1 MQGNQQD
8 MDVLRGWCAFVEAT
22 GLAKSRVKETDVYQE
37 QHVRLSADNVEEDSK
52 GFRFS
57 LSAEQTRVLAER
69 YVKES
74 EEGTTQSEALQL
86 GFPLLRVI
94 EGKQAFFVP
103 LFRYSLPDDWHAQPE
118 FSLCVPVKQGIEVV
132 PDIDAF
138 RAYLDIDIQEL
149 GAERHMMSLAAACTG
164 KQGETFVAVF
174 RTFLAWINHRLA
186 GLKTIRNDVA
196 DVHLEKAITGLICP
210 PVISDFNSREQLKD
224 YKVLLE
230 RPDLKTS
237 PLLQR
242 YILQRSLGNPASRHQ
257 YSRFPYGLFERKYP
271 LGRGQ
276 MQTLTQVASGVPLV
290 AVQGAPGTGKTTLF
304 KSLIAS
310 RIVERALACIA
321 GEDRNLGVVV
331 TSTAKKAVEN
341 VIDDLRDD
349 PCLNDFKWFYFLCGD
364 KAQVTSEIDR
374 VHALLRKL
382 DEQSYDK
389 EKQEALADRV
399 VAIKQTIDGV
409 HVKFL
414 RLLAAF
420 EDARSAFSA
429 LSPESFRERLDALI
443 RDVRESSEALG
454 MIDHQ
459 EPSLDYRV
467 LTSHCNGALEA
478 LAVDKVRYTQ
488 AKDHLSRSYAK
499 LIDAPFEEMAYQP
512 WLESKLSETLH
523 YHFSDY
529 PRGFMASLRAWM
541 SRRKY
546 ARARDHL
553 KKNCPDDMTAYG
565 LDSLDHAHLA
575 ELARNRGDV
584 FSAGNAEQV
593 FQTLRQGPPEPAR
606 EASLKLLV
614 KAIAEVIQRSSDW
627 HRYEAARDSFN
638 AEFPE
643 GDWIEVLRLRFIA
656 QQRSLFEHAIDY
668 LWQELLRQ
676 KDVLGQA
683 LSLWCNMLD
692 GQTDSGFYKWKDKL
706 QEFYRLISL
715 AYPVMASTLASV
727 QKLPGYKL
735 ADLNG
740 FTPYALSLVDE
751 AGMVSAESLVPL
763 LARSERS
770 IVVGDPL
777 QIEPIRTLG
786 SAMAGKLKDQHFA
799 DNTLYEAVSPMLV
812 TAYHRAAGT
821 FSGAVDDMGD
831 GIVLDEHRRC
841 RPAIAE
847 LFMQI
852 AGYHG
857 VQVCTQPAEP
867 RIQAACDKMGG
878 FNLMFYGVEG
888 RKGPLPNT
896 NQDEVEAIGLLLDKL
911 EGAGYD
917 LARDVGIITPYSNQK
932 NLLIKTYGERL
943 GQRKALK
950 IGSVHQFQG
959 VGFEVIIYS
968 PVIFQRTDRDQ
979 FQNGKPNLLNVA
991 VSRAKQQFIVVGNQ
1005 HRLLNAGKS
1014 LEKMAR
1020 ACSASF
1026 FVSMEHQSPSFTG
1039 VAPGGIRHYFDCE
1052 HIQAF
1057 ESLITSSQ
1065 RSFVAVVPWIRQGIS
1080 PNHPPLKLLQA
1091 AQQRGVDVKVYYGHD
1106 HIEHP
1111 NADDGEIGLIKAYRN
1126 KLGAEN
1132 VIRLPEGTHE
1142 KILMVDDQ
1150 LAMVGSWNWLSHSYY
1165 RYCEISTGTP
1175 LALRRET
1182 SVELR
1187 DPALINQLKSRIASR
1202 NEGPSPIR

>member
-37 QHVRLSADNVEEDSK
+37 QHVTLSADNVEEDST

-57 LSAEQTRVLAER
+57 LPADQTQVLEER
-69 YVKES
+69 FVKVS
-74 EEGTTQSEALQL
+74 EEGIAQAEALQL

-94 EGKQAFFVP
+94 EGKQTFFVP
-103 LFRYSLPDDWHAQPE
+103 LFRYSLPDNWHTQSE
-118 FSLCVPVKQGIEVV
+118 LSVCVPVKQGVEVV

-138 RAYLDIDIQEL
+138 RAYLDVDLQEL

-174 RTFLAWINHRLA
+174 RSFLAWINYRLA
-186 GLKTIRNDVA
+186 GLKAIRNDVA
-196 DVHLEKAITGLICP
+196 DVYLEKAVTGLICH
-210 PVISDFNSREQLKD
+210 PVVSDFNSREQLKD
-224 YKVLLE
+224 YKVLLQ
-230 RPDLKTS
+230 RPDLKAS

-242 YILQRSLGNPASRHQ
+242 YILQRSLGNPAPRNQ
-257 YSRFPYGLFERKYP
+257 FSRFPYGLFERKYP

-310 RIVERALACIA
+310 RIVERALVCIA

-349 PCLNDFKWFYFLCGD
+349 PCLKDFSWFYFLCGD

-374 VHALLRKL
+374 VHTLLRQL

-389 EKQEALADRV
+389 EKQNALADRIV
-399 VAIKQTIDGV
+399 GIQQTIDGFYV
-409 HVKFL
+409 TYL
-414 RLLAAF
+414 RLLAGF
-420 EDARSAFSA
+420 GEARSAFSD
-429 LSPESFRERLDALI
+429 LSPEIFRERLDASI
-443 RDVRESSEALG
+443 RSVCESSKALG
-454 MIDHQ
+454 LIDKPEQ
-459 EPSLDYRV
+459 SLDYAV
-467 LTSHCNGALEA
+467 LTSHCKGALDA
-478 LAVDKVRYTQ
+478 LAADKVRYTQ
-488 AKDHLSRSYAK
+488 AKDHLSRRYTK
-499 LIDAPFEEMAYQP
+499 LIDAPFDETAYQP
-512 WLESKLSETLH
+512 WLESTLSETLQH
-523 YHFSDY
+523 HFADY
-529 PRGFMASLRAWM
+529 PTGFMASLRAWI

-546 ARARDHL
+546 TRAFDHL
-553 KKNCPDDMTAYG
+553 KKSCPEDMKTYG
-565 LDSLDHAHLA
+565 LDGLDHAHLA

-584 FSAGNAEQV
+584 FSAGNAEQI
-593 FQTLRQGPPEPAR
+593 FQTLRVGPPETAR
-606 EASLKLLV
+606 EVSLKLLAKTIDEV
-614 KAIAEVIQRSSDW
+614 KQRSSDW
-627 HRYEAARDSFN
+627 RRYEAARDSFY

-643 GDWIEVLRLRFIA
+643 GDWIEVLRLRFIT
-656 QQRSLFEHAIDY
+656 QQRALFEHAIDY

-676 KDVLGQA
+676 KEALGQV
-683 LSLWCNMLD
+683 LPLWCNMLD

-740 FTPYALSLVDE
+740 FSPYALSLVDE

-786 SAMAGKLKDQHFA
+786 SAMAGKLKDQYFV

-812 TAYHRAAGT
+812 TAYHRAAGSLT
-821 FSGAVDDMGD
+821 GAVTDMGD

-852 AGYHG
+852 AGYRG

-867 RIQAACDKMGG
+867 RIQAACDNMGG

-888 RKGPLPNT
+888 RKGPMPNT

-917 LARDVGIITPYSNQK
+917 LTQDVGIITPYSNQK
-932 NLLIKTYGERL
+932 NLLIKAYGERVA
-943 GQRKALK
+943 QRKALK

-968 PVIFQRTDRDQ
+968 PVIFQRTDRDH

-1005 HRLLNAGKS
+1005 HRLLSAGKS

-1020 ACSASF
+1020 VCSASF
-1026 FVSMEHQSPSFTG
+1026 FVSMEHQSPSFAG
-1039 VAPGGIRHYFDCE
+1039 VTPGGVRHYFDCD

-1080 PNHPPLKLLQA
+1080 HNHPPLKLLQA
-1091 AQQRGVDVKVYYGHD
+1091 AQQRGVEVKVYYGHD

-1111 NADDGEIGLIKAYRN
+1111 NADDGETGLIKAYQN
-1126 KLGAEN
+1126 KLGPEN

-1142 KILMVDDQ
+1142 KILLVDDQ
-1150 LAMVGSWNWLSHSYY
+1150 VAMVGSWNWLSHSYY
-1165 RYCEISTGTP
+1165 RYCEMSTGTP

-1187 DPALINQLKSRIASR
+1187 DPALINQLKSRITSR
-1202 NEGPSPIR
+1202 NEGQSPMR